1 MEHTITVAG
10 IGPGSPDYLL
20 PAAKRAIEQ
29 ATVLVGSQRVLC
41 TYSRSDQKIYIIT
54 SDINGV
60 LAFID
65 ELDNK
70 EQVVV
75 LVSGDPGFYSLLA
88 ALRKRFGSARLAVIP
103 GISSMQLAF
112 ARIAEL
118 WHDAVLVS
126 MHGRR
131 ADDDQLV
138 YKAGK
143 KLGLLTDSKHTPAFI
158 AHLLIEQGWPAATSA
173 WLCENLSYDTEKIIS
188 VTLEEASQITGFM
201 HSVMVVKS

>member
-10 IGPGSPDYLL
+10 IGPGSPDYLI
-20 PAAKRAIEQ
+20 PAVKRAIEQ
-29 ATVLVGSQRVLC
+29 ATVLVGSQRAL
-41 TYSRSDQKIYIIT
+41 SAFRRSDQKEYVIT

-65 ELDNK
+65 ELKDT
-70 EQVVV
+70 EQVVI

-88 ALRKRFGSARLAVIP
+88 ALRERFSSARLAVIP

-112 ARIAEL
+112 ARIGEL

-131 ADDDQLV
+131 ADDYQLA
-138 YKAGK
+138 YKAEK

-158 AHLLIEQGWPAATSA
+158 AHLLIEQGWPPAASA

-188 VTLEEASQITGFM
+188 VTLEEASHIAGFE
-201 HSVMVVKS
+201 HSVMVVKA